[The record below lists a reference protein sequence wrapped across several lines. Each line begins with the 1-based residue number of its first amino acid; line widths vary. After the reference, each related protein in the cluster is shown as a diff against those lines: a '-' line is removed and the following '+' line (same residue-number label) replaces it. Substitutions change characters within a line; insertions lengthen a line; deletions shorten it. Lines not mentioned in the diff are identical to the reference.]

1 MTSTDLLPVPGARI
15 HHQVR
20 GSGPLLL
27 VAQSG
32 EGDAD
37 RGRDLVDHLAA
48 DFTVVTYDRRGL
60 SRSVPDDPSQPVP
73 MATHADDAHRLLTAL
88 TDRPALMLGCSF
100 GAAIGLHLAARRP
113 GALHT
118 LIAHEPAVLELLP
131 TADRDRTEQEL
142 RAVTRTYRE
151 DGWLAAVRRVTAVL
165 GIDPHHQETEPD
177 ITAEPITEARAAN
190 FAGFLTRDIDTIL
203 AGGLDAADLDALRGG
218 PTRIVPA
225 VGRTTP
231 QQVFDRRC
239 AAILADGLGATPVE
253 FPGGHNGNLT
263 HPRAF
268 AAQLRALLPRTEGTS
283 TS

>member
-1 MTSTDLLPVPGARI
+1 MTTTSLLPVPGALL

-20 GSGPLLL
+20 GNGPLLL

-37 RGRDLVDHLAA
+37 RSRDLVDRLVD

-60 SRSVPDDPSQPVP
+60 SRSTPDDPSRPVP

-100 GAAIGLHLAARRP
+100 GAAIGLHLAARHP

-118 LIAHEPAVLELLP
+118 LIAHEPAVPELLP
-131 TADRDRTEQEL
+131 AAERAATESEL
-142 RAVTRTYRE
+142 RAVTRTYRDE
-151 DGWLAAVRRVTAVL
+151 GWLAAVRRVTAVL
-165 GIDPHHQETEPD
+165 GIDPHHQDTEPD
-177 ITAEPITEARAAN
+177 VTAEPITEARAAN

-203 AGGLDAADLDALRGG
+203 AGGLAPADLDALRDG

-231 QQVFDRRC
+231 HQVFDRRC
-239 AAILADGLGATPVE
+239 AALLADHLGTTPAE
-253 FPGGHNGNLT
+253 FPSGHNGNLT

-268 AAQLRALLPRTEGTS
+268 ATRLTSLLG
-283 TS
+283 

>member
-1 MTSTDLLPVPGARI
+1 MTPTALLPVPGALL

-37 RGRDLVDHLAA
+37 RSRDLVDRLAA

-60 SRSVPDDPSQPVP
+60 SRSLPDDPSEPVA
-73 MATHADDAHRLLTAL
+73 MATHADDAHRLLTEL

-113 GALHT
+113 GLLHT
-118 LIAHEPAVLELLP
+118 LIAHEPAVPELLP
-131 TADRDRTEQEL
+131 AGERADTEREL

-151 DGWLAAVRRVTAVL
+151 EGWLAAVRRVTAVL
-165 GIDPHHQETEPD
+165 GIDPHHQDTEPD
-177 ITAEPITEARAAN
+177 VTAEPITEARAAN

-203 AGGLDAADLDALRGG
+203 GGGLEPADLDALRNG

-231 QQVFDRRC
+231 HQVFDRRC
-239 AAILADGLGATPVE
+239 AEILAGHLGTDPVE

-268 AAQLRALLPRTEGTS
+268 ATRLTSLLPR
-283 TS
+283 

>member
-1 MTSTDLLPVPGARI
+1 MPAEDVEG
-15 HHQVR
+15 
-20 GSGPLLL
+20 
-27 VAQSG
+27 G

-37 RGRDLVDHLAA
+37 RSRDLVDRLVD

-60 SRSVPDDPSQPVP
+60 SRSTPDDPSLPVP

-100 GAAIGLHLAARRP
+100 GATIGLHPAARHP

-118 LIAHEPAVLELLP
+118 PIAHEPAVPELLP
-131 TADRDRTEQEL
+131 AAERAATESEL
-142 RAVTRTYRE
+142 RAVTRTYRDE
-151 DGWLAAVRRVTAVL
+151 GWLAAVRRVTAVL
-165 GIDPHHQETEPD
+165 GIDPHHQDTEPD
-177 ITAEPITEARAAN
+177 VTAEPITEARAAN
-190 FAGFLTRDIDTIL
+190 FAGFLTRDIDTVL
-203 AGGLDAADLDALRGG
+203 AGGLAPADLDALRDG

-231 QQVFDRRC
+231 HQVFDRRC
-239 AAILADGLGATPVE
+239 ATLLADHLGTTPAE

-268 AAQLRALLPRTEGTS
+268 ATRLTSLLG
-283 TS
+283 